1 MVGAVEE
8 DRVVGQVFLGGSFY
22 GVLFC
27 QSSDV
32 VSCALEERI
41 ESVGFVAPADESVV
55 EEGYEALSLF
65 LLGAEG
71 VYSVSVSEDEACQH
85 AGWMD

>member
-27 QSSDV
+27 QSSAV

-55 EEGYEALSLF
+55 E
-65 LLGAEG
+65 
-71 VYSVSVSEDEACQH
+71 
-85 AGWMD
+85 